1 MERLRSTPLAHLSQ
15 VPDFRKA
22 RGQRFAWSLPPPV
35 DAPDGV
41 LAHVS
46 LRTVALATLVFVG
59 AGLLFA
65 FVVRFHRILFLFLVA
80 LILATVTRPAV
91 DWLARRG
98 MRPQFGIIGVYV
110 ALLVIIVLF
119 VALVAPLIVGQLDAV
134 TARLPTLYAD
144 LRQALV
150 SMDNRLVQRL
160 ALGLPERL
168 AVLGLGTAPE
178 PATTEDGLASLG
190 AAWTMVNSVAKGGF
204 VVIAILVLALYWV
217 LEGELITRRALLFVR
232 ADRREQVRRVWGE
245 MEGKIGG
252 FFRGQLILM
261 GIVAVLSAI
270 GYLIV
275 GMPYALGL
283 ALIAGVCEAIPMIG
297 PTIGM
302 IPAVLVAISLAPDKL
317 LFAVLVGVVVQL
329 LENNLFVPRIMDQS
343 VGINP
348 IVTILAIAAFGAL
361 FGFVGALLAIP
372 LAAMVQIIVQRLLA
386 LRVAAPE
393 VSRSHISV
401 LRLAARELAAD
412 VRKGA
417 GTDDTSYVTR
427 ETEAA
432 EDRLEAIAVELDS
445 ILAMAEAEA

>member
-1 MERLRSTPLAHLSQ
+1 MGT
-15 VPDFRKA
+15 
-22 RGQRFAWSLPPPV
+22 LPPPV

-41 LAHVS
+41 LARVNP
-46 LRTVALATLVFVG
+46 RTVALAALVVVG

-65 FVVRFHRILFLFLVA
+65 FVVRFHRVLFLFLVA
-80 LILATVTRPAV
+80 LILATITQPAV
-91 DWLARRG
+91 DRLARGGIR
-98 MRPQFGIIGVYV
+98 RQIGIIAVYV
-110 ALLVIIVLF
+110 ALLLVIGVF
-119 VALVAPLIVGQLDAV
+119 VALVAPLVAGQLDAV

-160 ALGLPERL
+160 AHGLPERFATL
-168 AVLGLGTAPE
+168 SLSTAPE
-178 PATTEDGLASLG
+178 PATTVEGLPSFG
-190 AAWTMVNSVAKGGF
+190 AAWTIVKSAAQVGF
-204 VVIAILVLALYWV
+204 VIIAILALAMYWV
-217 LEGELITRRALLFVR
+217 LDGELITRRALLFVR
-232 ADRREQVRRVWGE
+232 ADRRERVRTVWEE
-245 MEGKIGG
+245 MEGKIGA

-302 IPAVLVAISLAPDKL
+302 IPAVLVALSLAPDKL
-317 LFAVLVGVVVQL
+317 LFAVLVGIVVQL
-329 LENNLFVPRIMDQS
+329 LENNLLVPRIMDQS
-343 VGINP
+343 VGVNP

-372 LAAMVQIIVQRLLA
+372 LAAMVQIIVQQLLA
-386 LRVAAPE
+386 LRGAAPE
-393 VSRSHISV
+393 VGRSHISV
-401 LRLAARELAAD
+401 LRLAVRELVAD
-412 VRKGA
+412 ARQGA
-417 GTDDTSYVTR
+417 GASDSSLVTW

-432 EDRLEAIAVELDS
+432 EDRIEAIAADLDS
-445 ILAMAEAEA
+445 MLAMVEAEA

>member
-1 MERLRSTPLAHLSQ
+1 MERLRSTPLAHPSQ
-15 VPDFRKA
+15 VADFPEA
-22 RGQRFAWSLPPPV
+22 RGQGFAWSLPPPV
-35 DAPDGV
+35 DAPDDA

-65 FVVRFHRILFLFLVA
+65 FLVRFHRILFLFLVA

-134 TARLPTLYAD
+134 TARLPTLYVD

-150 SMDNRLVQRL
+150 SVDNRLVQRL
-160 ALGLPERL
+160 ALGLPERF
-168 AVLGLGTAPE
+168 AMLGSGPAPE
-178 PATTEDGLASLG
+178 PATTEGGLPSLG
-190 AAWTMVNSVAKGGF
+190 AAWTTVNSVAKGGF

-348 IVTILAIAAFGAL
+348 IITILAIAAFGTL

-372 LAAMVQIIVQRLLA
+372 LAAIVQIVVQRLLA
-386 LRVAAPE
+386 LRVAPPE

-401 LRLAARELAAD
+401 SRLAARELAAD
-412 VRKGA
+412 VRRGA
-417 GTDDTSYVTR
+417 GTDDTSHVTR

-445 ILAMAEAEA
+445 ILAMAEAKA

>member
-1 MERLRSTPLAHLSQ
+1 
-15 VPDFRKA
+15 
-22 RGQRFAWSLPPPV
+22 
-35 DAPDGV
+35 V

-46 LRTVALATLVFVG
+46 LRSVALATLVFVG

-98 MRPQFGIIGVYV
+98 MRRQFGIIGVYV

-119 VALVAPLIVGQLDAV
+119 VALAAPLIIGQFDAV

-150 SMDNRLVQRL
+150 SMNNRLVQRL

-168 AVLGLGTAPE
+168 AMLRLSPAPE
-178 PATTEDGLASLG
+178 PAPTEDGQPSFG

-217 LEGELITRRALLFVR
+217 LEGELITRRALLFVQ
-232 ADRREQVRRVWGE
+232 ADRREQVRRIWGE

-283 ALIAGVCEAIPMIG
+283 ALLAGVCEAIPMIG

-317 LFAVLVGVVVQL
+317 FFAVLVGIVVQV

-372 LAAMVQIIVQRLLA
+372 LAAMVQIIVQQLLA
-386 LRVAAPE
+386 LRVAAPK
-393 VSRSHISV
+393 VGRSRVSV
-401 LRLAARELAAD
+401 LRPANLPRTC
-412 VRKGA
+412 VRA
-417 GTDDTSYVTR
+417 
-427 ETEAA
+427 
-432 EDRLEAIAVELDS
+432 
-445 ILAMAEAEA
+445 